1 MLRYSFWGEAYSL
14 WMFMGPMEP
23 NWPGPPLL
31 MAPPQN
37 VFAKKKVVKTA
48 CQGGPPVRF
57 MGIIWVE
64 SSDIE
69 DI

>member
-1 MLRYSFWGEAYSL
+1 MDVYGVNGTQFARAPSTYGT
-14 WMFMGPMEP
+14 
-23 NWPGPPLL
+23 PL
-31 MAPPQN
+31 N
-37 VFAKKKVVKTA
+37 IFCKKKVVKAA
-48 CQGGPPVRF
+48 CQGGPPVRFMDF